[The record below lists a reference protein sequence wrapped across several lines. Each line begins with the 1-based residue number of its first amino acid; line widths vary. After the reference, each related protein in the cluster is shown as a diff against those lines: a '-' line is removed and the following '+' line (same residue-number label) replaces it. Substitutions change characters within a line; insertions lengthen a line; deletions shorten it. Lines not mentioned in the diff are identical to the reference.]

1 MNQRPG
7 DSEPP
12 SGQGTDARR
21 SGLGSK
27 RVVAVSF
34 GLSAVLHVV
43 MILLYGVFGLELR
56 PESPEFQ
63 VPITDR
69 DPEGMEV
76 LRLIEFAEEDEPARP
91 DEPEAIEEI
100 EVPVVAPTAVFIDRE
115 PGADLGPPPPSGAD
129 LIRPDL
135 KDARLWRSLDPSI
148 AELSLEQREE
158 LLLSGRIVEW
168 FDSLT
173 IAIEA
178 ERALTDWTFTDADG
192 KRWGFADGK
201 IYLGDMVLPGMT
213 FGVPVGKRD
222 EYAERMWQWD
232 EIQRQG
238 ARMEVVESWK
248 ERQAAIRERRDRE
261 RAARPDT
268 IRGGR

>member
-12 SGQGTDARR
+12 SGRVTDPRR

-27 RVVAVSF
+27 RVVSVSF
-34 GLSAVLHVV
+34 GSSAVLHIVI
-43 MILLYGVFGLELR
+43 ILVYAASGLELR
-56 PESPEFQ
+56 PESPEFR
-63 VPITDR
+63 VPITASE
-69 DPEGMEV
+69 PQGMEV
-76 LRLIEFAEEDEPARP
+76 LRLIEFAAEDDPERP
-91 DEPEAIEEI
+91 DDPEEIEEV
-100 EVPVVAPTAVFIDRE
+100 EVPVVARTPVFIDRE
-115 PGADLGPPPPSGAD
+115 PGADLGPPPRSGAD
-129 LIRPDL
+129 LIRPNL
-135 KDARLWRSLDPSI
+135 KDARLWRPLDPSVT
-148 AELSLEQREE
+148 ELSLEQREE
-158 LLLSGRIVEW
+158 LLLSGRIMEW
-168 FDSLT
+168 FDSMS
-173 IAIEA
+173 IAAEA
-178 ERALTDWTFTDADG
+178 ERAMTDWTFTDSDG

-201 IYLGDMVLPGMT
+201 IYLGDMVLPGMM

-232 EIQRQG
+232 EIQRQS
-238 ARMEVVESWK
+238 ARMEVLESWK